1 VKKSVIKSAKTVE
14 EAVKLAL
21 AELDTTKDKVDID
34 VIEEPSSGFLGILG
48 VKPAIVKI
56 VEKED
61 QDKFEKSPRKSPKEN
76 KKEET
81 KVYKKEETEIK
92 KAKKVEQEPKQ
103 KPNKEIKPKDIEST
117 TNQKEQE
124 DFDVVDFLQ
133 QVCDHI
139 MPGCEVSKSF
149 EDKDEISLE
158 IEGDNLGLIV
168 GKHGETLN
176 AIQYVTAMV
185 YNNNIKNYKRV
196 NVDAGGY
203 RKRREEKIVEF
214 SLKMANKVKDTG
226 RRISLE
232 PMNSYERRIVHIA
245 LQKVS
250 GINTFSEGREP
261 NRKIVI
267 TSTEKN
273 NKSKYKQNNSKQ
285 DNNSEKERM
294 KEERAKEERS
304 YKALEKQ
311 HEQLNQNKES
321 DNKEDQEKD
330 NPYEHYYS
338 KYDNRIKKK

>member
-1 VKKSVIKSAKTVE
+1 MKKSVIKSAKTVE
-14 EAVKLAL
+14 EAISLAL
-21 AELDTTKDKVDID
+21 SELDTTKDQVDID

-48 VKPAIVKI
+48 VKPAIVKV

-61 QDKFEKSPRKSPKEN
+61 KEQYN
-76 KKEET
+76 KKPIRRKDEEKASKERKELKKET
-81 KVYKKEETEIK
+81 KREPKKEVKPEK
-92 KAKKVEQEPKQ
+92 EPK
-103 KPNKEIKPKDIEST
+103 KEIKPKDIENDKSKT
-117 TNQKEQE
+117 QKEEQK

-133 QVCDHI
+133 KICDHI
-139 MPGCEVSKSF
+139 MPGCEVNKSF
-149 EDKDEISLE
+149 EDKDEINLE

-185 YNNNIKNYKRV
+185 YNNNIKSYKRV

-203 RKRREEKIVEF
+203 RKRREEKIIEF
-214 SLKMANKVKDTG
+214 SMKMANKVRNTG

-245 LQKVS
+245 LQKVE
-250 GINTFSEGREP
+250 GINTYSEGREP

-267 TSTEKN
+267 TSTGKSNTKSKPKSYN
-273 NKSKYKQNNSKQ
+273 NKDQ
-285 DNNSEKERM
+285 EKESY
-294 KEERAKEERS
+294 KDQRAKEERR

-311 HEQLNQNKES
+311 HEQLNGENES
-321 DNKEDQEKD
+321 NMNNTQEED

>member
-1 VKKSVIKSAKTVE
+1 MKKSVIKSAKTVE

-21 AELDTTKDKVDID
+21 SELDTTKDKVNID

-48 VKPAIVKI
+48 VKPAIVKV

-61 QDKFEKSPRKSPKEN
+61 QEQLKKIPKRVKEEP
-76 KKEET
+76 KKEKPEV
-81 KVYKKEETEIK
+81 KQKIE
-92 KAKKVEQEPKQ
+92 EPKQ
-103 KPNKEIKPKDIEST
+103 KPKEDIKPKKLDNEPKQKSK
-117 TNQKEQE
+117 KEQE

-139 MPGCEVSKSF
+139 MPGCEVSKSY
-149 EDKDEISLE
+149 EDKDEINLE

-185 YNNNIKNYKRV
+185 YNNNIKSYKRV

-214 SLKMANKVKDTG
+214 SLKMANKVKNTG

-245 LQKVS
+245 LQKIS

-273 NKSKYKQNNSKQ
+273 NKSRYKQNDSKK
-285 DNNSEKERM
+285 DNDDSEKEKI
-294 KEERAKEERS
+294 KEQRAREERS

-311 HEQLNQNKES
+311 HEQISQTQES
-321 DNKEDQEKD
+321 KNEKAQQKD

-338 KYDNRIKKK
+338 KYDNRIKKR

>member
-1 VKKSVIKSAKTVE
+1 MKKSVIKSAKTVE
-14 EAVKLAL
+14 EAVSLAL

-61 QDKFEKSPRKSPKEN
+61 KDQFDNKPKKVKDEEKVAKE
-76 KKEET
+76 KKAAKEET
-81 KVYKKEETEIK
+81 KKQVKPEK
-92 KAKKVEQEPKQ
+92 EPKKQ
-103 KPNKEIKPKDIEST
+103 IKPKNIE
-117 TNQKEQE
+117 TNASKTQEKQKE

-133 QVCDHI
+133 KVCDHI

-203 RKRREEKIVEF
+203 RKRREEKIIEF
-214 SLKMANKVKDTG
+214 SMKMANKVKNTG

-245 LQKVS
+245 LQKVD
-250 GINTFSEGREP
+250 GINTYSEGREP

-267 TSTEKN
+267 TSTGKSN
-273 NKSKYKQNNSKQ
+273 NKSKPKNYKDKTQ
-285 DNNSEKERM
+285 DKESY
-294 KEERAKEERS
+294 KDQRAKEERR

-311 HEQLNQNKES
+311 HDQLNGENESKSSSDKE
-321 DNKEDQEKD
+321 QD

>member
-103 KPNKEIKPKDIEST
+103 KPNKEIKPKD
-117 TNQKEQE
+117 
-124 DFDVVDFLQ
+124 
-133 QVCDHI
+133 I